1 MFETHTIAIVL
12 AVFFLFAALV
22 NTLVNRARRRKI
34 ENQRAAQAGGG
45 TEEAPIHLSTPFSE
59 NQVATPP
66 TPISTDDSPSP
77 AILSPDS
84 LTDPSPNK
92 EDEYVW
98 D

>member
-12 AVFFLFAALV
+12 AVFFLFAALI

-45 TEEAPIHLSTPFSE
+45 TEDAPIHLTTPFNES
-59 NQVATPP
+59 QVAPP
-66 TPISTDDSPSP
+66 PAPIS
-77 AILSPDS
+77 PDVPQPQNA
-84 LTDPSPNK
+84 LPEAVQLEPPQNKK
-92 EDEYVW
+92 EDYVW